1 MPPKKEKA
9 EKMEKKKDDEKKDK
23 KPRAKRG
30 SKKTP
35 LAKVMGTKA
44 AVQDPSN

>member
-1 MPPKKEKA
+1 MPPKKADKMV
-9 EKMEKKKDDEKKDK
+9 KMEKKKDEKEK

>member
-1 MPPKKEKA
+1 
-9 EKMEKKKDDEKKDK
+9 MEKKKDEKEK